1 MLYYLFEWLH
11 KLNFPGAGMF
21 GYTSFRALMAV
32 ILALL
37 ISSIWGDKFIN
48 LLKKKQITETQRDAK
63 IDPFGVN
70 KVGVPSMGGVIIIT
84 AILIPCLLLGKLH
97 NIYMILMLITT
108 VWLGSLG
115 FADDYIKIFKKDKEG
130 LHGKF
135 KIIGQVGLGL
145 IVGLT
150 LYLSPDVVIREN
162 IEIHNPGQEM
172 EVVHGTNDLKS
183 TQTTIPF
190 FKSNNLDYADLVAFM
205 GDHAQ
210 TAGWVLF
217 VIITIFVVTAVS
229 NGANLND
236 GMDGMAAGN
245 SAIIGATL
253 GILAYV
259 SSHIEFAGYLNIM
272 YIPGSEELVIYICAF
287 IGQVGLGLIVGLTLY
302 LSPDVVIRE
311 NIEIHNPGQE
321 MEVVH
326 GTNDLK
332 STQTTIP
339 FFKSNNLDYADLVAF
354 MGDHAQTAGWVL
366 FVIITIFVVTAV
378 SNGANLNDGMDG
390 MAAGNSAIIGAT
402 LGILAYVSSHIEFA
416 GYLNIM
422 YIPGSEELVIYICA
436 FIGALIGFLWYNAYP
451 AQVFM
456 GDTGSL
462 TIGGIIA
469 VFAIIIHKELLI
481 PILCGVFLVENL
493 SVILQRAYYKA
504 GKRKGVKQRLFKRT
518 PIHDHFRT
526 SMSLIEPGCT
536 VKFTKPDQLFH
547 ESKITVRFWI
557 VTIVLAAI
565 TIITLKI
572 R

>member
-1 MLYYLFEWLH
+1 MLYYLFQWLD
-11 KLNFPGAGMF
+11 KYDLPGAGMF
-21 GYTSFRALMAV
+21 GYISFRSLMAI

-37 ISSIWGDKFIN
+37 ISSIFGNKFIN
-48 LLKKKQITETQRDAK
+48 LLKKKQITEVQRDAS

-70 KVGVPSMGGVIIIT
+70 KVGVPSMGGVIIIV
-84 AILIPCLLLGKLH
+84 AIMIPCLLLGKLH

-108 VWLGSLG
+108 MWLGSLG

-150 LYLSPDVVIREN
+150 LYLSPHVVIKEN
-162 IEIHNPGQEM
+162 IEIQKNGEQI
-172 EVVHGTNDLKS
+172 EVVHATKNMKS

-190 FKSNNLDYADLVAFM
+190 FKSNNLDYADLVSFM
-205 GDHAQ
+205 GEHAQ
-210 TAGWVLF
+210 AAGWILF

-245 SAIIGATL
+245 SAIIGLTL

-259 SSHIEFAGYLNIM
+259 SSHIE
-272 YIPGSEELVIYICAF
+272 
-287 IGQVGLGLIVGLTLY
+287 
-302 LSPDVVIRE
+302 
-311 NIEIHNPGQE
+311 
-321 MEVVH
+321 
-326 GTNDLK
+326 
-332 STQTTIP
+332 
-339 FFKSNNLDYADLVAF
+339 YA
-354 MGDHAQTAGWVL
+354 
-366 FVIITIFVVTAV
+366 
-378 SNGANLNDGMDG
+378 S
-390 MAAGNSAIIGAT
+390 
-402 LGILAYVSSHIEFA
+402 
-416 GYLNIM
+416 YLNIM

-436 FIGALIGFLWYNAYP
+436 FIGALIGFLWYNAFP

-493 SVILQRAYYKA
+493 SVILQVNFFKI
-504 GKRKGVKQRLFKRT
+504 GKRKGIRQRIFKRT

-526 SMSLIEPGCT
+526 TLSQLDPNCT
-536 VKFTKPDQLFH
+536 YMFTKP
-547 ESKITVRFWI
+547 SNV
-557 VTIVLAAI
+557 
-565 TIITLKI
+565 
-572 R
+572 

>member
-1 MLYYLFEWLH
+1 MLYYLFQWLD
-11 KLNFPGAGMF
+11 KYDFPGAGMF
-21 GYTSFRALMAV
+21 GYTSFRSLMAI

-48 LLKKKQITETQRDAK
+48 LLKRKQITETQRDAS

-70 KVGVPSMGGVIIIT
+70 KVGVPSMGGVIIIF
-84 AILIPCLLLGKLH
+84 AILIPCLLLGKLS

-108 VWLGSLG
+108 IWLGSLG

-135 KIIGQVGLGL
+135 KIIGQIGLGL

-150 LYLSPDVVIREN
+150 LYLSPQVVIREN
-162 IEIHNPGQEM
+162 IEIEKPDGQI
-172 EVVHGTNDLKS
+172 EVVHAAKEIKA

-190 FKSNNLDYADLVAFM
+190 FKSNNFDYADLVGFM
-205 GDHAQ
+205 GEHAQ
-210 TAGWVLF
+210 TAGWILF

-259 SSHIEFAGYLNIM
+259 SSHIEFA
-272 YIPGSEELVIYICAF
+272 S
-287 IGQVGLGLIVGLTLY
+287 
-302 LSPDVVIRE
+302 
-311 NIEIHNPGQE
+311 
-321 MEVVH
+321 
-326 GTNDLK
+326 
-332 STQTTIP
+332 
-339 FFKSNNLDYADLVAF
+339 
-354 MGDHAQTAGWVL
+354 
-366 FVIITIFVVTAV
+366 
-378 SNGANLNDGMDG
+378 
-390 MAAGNSAIIGAT
+390 
-402 LGILAYVSSHIEFA
+402 
-416 GYLNIM
+416 YLNIM

-462 TIGGIIA
+462 TLGGIIA
-469 VFAIIIHKELLI
+469 VFAIIIRKELLI
-481 PILCGVFLVENL
+481 PILCGIFLVENI
-493 SVILQRAYYKA
+493 SVMLQVAYFKYTKKKYGEGRRIFKMAPLHHHFQKPGNA
-504 GKRKGVKQRLFKRT
+504 GIQA
-518 PIHDHFRT
+518 
-526 SMSLIEPGCT
+526 LIQ
-536 VKFTKPDQLFH
+536 KPFNVVP
-547 ESKITVRFWI
+547 ESKIVVRFWLIGIILAVMTI
-557 VTIVLAAI
+557 VT
-565 TIITLKI
+565 LKM